1 MSFLPFKMKEK
12 ISPNPDTLGSLII
25 QKAQQHAVTERTKY
39 HLSRNG
45 LIGNAVIMY
54 KAKQL

>member
-45 LIGNAVIMY
+45 LIGNAVIM
-54 KAKQL
+54 